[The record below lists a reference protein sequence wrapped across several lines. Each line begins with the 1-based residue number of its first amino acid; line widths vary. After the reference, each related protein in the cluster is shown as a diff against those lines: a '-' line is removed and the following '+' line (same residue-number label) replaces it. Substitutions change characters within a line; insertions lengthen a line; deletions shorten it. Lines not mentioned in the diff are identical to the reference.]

1 MQVGVGELVAIA
13 WRRDRLPEIVR
24 SMASRP
30 RHEALRGLVTELL
43 REGFRAAFSELEHER
58 YLVDNSGRIDV
69 AWGATVIELKSD
81 LRREERD
88 VLARMPAYLADASRG
103 CSPGR
108 TTVGLA
114 TDGATLLA
122 YTLDRGELAPIG
134 RYVVD
139 VDHPERLLSWL
150 EPLLSPVPEVMPT
163 PIAVALAFGRYSL
176 AFGRAHTALQR
187 LWSAVGDHPEVQL
200 KRNLWDGLLRQVY
213 GDDVGSDALFLQHT
227 YLAILVKA
235 IAARVLDLEI
245 DDPAEMLSGRLLAN
259 EGIVGAVEADFF
271 DWPLLAPGGDDLV
284 RSLAA
289 ETIRFRLRD
298 VEVDVLK
305 SLYESLIDPDERHDL
320 GEYYTPD
327 WLAARVVAAAIPRPL
342 EQRVL
347 DPSCGSGTFLFH
359 ALRRLISAGRQAG
372 LPPAEIVA
380 TCAERVFGIDVH
392 PVAVA
397 LARVTWLLA
406 LGDLVQDRPPT
417 LSVPVYMGDSMQ
429 WSLRPLGASAEVL
442 VDVPPNDPPLR
453 IPAGLASNL
462 RLFEHAL
469 DELNRGLDRLAEP
482 EAVRDAIARAGA
494 TAADADLLGRTFAQ
508 LKQLYLDGRNHIWTF
523 ILRNL
528 LRPVWLSHPD
538 HRADV
543 LVGNPPWIV
552 YRHLSADMKE
562 RLREALQNYG
572 LWVGGSLATHQ
583 DMCALFW
590 ARGAERYLREGG
602 TLALVLPY
610 AALNAPVYAG
620 VRDGS
625 MQRVKVAITGGWGL
639 ERVWPI
645 FGAQS
650 GSSTTSTCVLFGE
663 RDRDGPPPAYVDRWV
678 GILKRRDATEA
689 EATEALTHVRAA
701 WPRSRTLIAA
711 SPYRKRFRQ
720 GATLTPRRFFVVEPV
735 AARRLQSRRDA
746 PRVRGRVSNLDE
758 HPWTSVEPPEGP
770 VERVFLRRI
779 ALGESVA
786 PYRLLN
792 FVTGVVPMEDG
803 VILTAVSAEAHGH
816 RGLAAWLRDA
826 ESKWNEHSNKKADGT
841 PNVTLAKSLNHM
853 QKLTLQSHRSP
864 IRIVYPAS
872 GTRLSACW
880 LEDDDVIVDKNAYW
894 SSANSFEE
902 AAYVTAVLNTTVVLE
917 RVKDLQP
924 VGQRDPR
931 HFDNL
936 VWTLPIP
943 EFDAAEALHVDL
955 AAAAL
960 HAAAVAAHVEL
971 PEAAHF
977 TTKRELIRQA
987 LADDGVAKAIERLV
1001 DALLPL

>member
-1 MQVGVGELVAIA
+1 
-13 WRRDRLPEIVR
+13 
-24 SMASRP
+24 MASRP

-43 REGFRAAFSELEHER
+43 REGFGAAFSELEHER

-88 VLARMPAYLADASRG
+88 VVARMPDYLADASRR
-103 CSPGR
+103 SAPGR
-108 TTVGLA
+108 TTVGVA

-122 YTLDRGELAPIG
+122 YTLDHDMLTPIG
-134 RYVVD
+134 RYEVE

-150 EPLLSPVPEVMPT
+150 EPLLAPVPEVMPT
-163 PIAVALAFGRYSL
+163 PIAVALTFGRHSL
-176 AFGRAHTALQR
+176 AFGRAHAELRR
-187 LWSAVGDHPEVQL
+187 LWTEVGDHPEVRL
-200 KRNLWDGLLRQVY
+200 KRDLWEGLLRQVY
-213 GDDVGSDALFLQHT
+213 GDDVGSDTLFLQHT
-227 YLAILVKA
+227 YLTILVKA
-235 IAARVLDLEI
+235 IAARVLDLAV
-245 DDPAEMLSGRLLAN
+245 DDPGEMLSGRLLAN
-259 EGIVGAVEADFF
+259 AGIVGAVEADFF
-271 DWPLLAPGGDDLV
+271 DWPLLAEGGADLV

-289 ETIRFRLRD
+289 ETVRFRLRD

-305 SLYESLIDPDERHDL
+305 SLYESLIDPEERHDL

-359 ALRRLISAGRQAG
+359 ALRRLIAAGREAQLA
-372 LPPAEIVA
+372 PAEIVA
-380 TCAERVFGIDVH
+380 ACAESVFGIDVH
-392 PVAVA
+392 PVAVS

-406 LGDLVQDRPPT
+406 LGDVVQDRPPA

-453 IPAGLASNL
+453 IPAGLASDQT
-462 RLFEHAL
+462 LFERAL
-469 DELNRGLDRLAEP
+469 DELNRGLDTLAEP
-482 EAVRDAIARAGA
+482 ETICDAIARAGA
-494 TAADADLLGRTFAQ
+494 TDEDAALLGRTFAQ

-523 ILRNL
+523 VLRNL

-543 LVGNPPWIV
+543 LIGNPPWIV
-552 YRHLSADMKE
+552 YRHLSPEMKE
-562 RLREALQNYG
+562 RLREGLQSYG
-572 LWVGGSLATHQ
+572 LWIGGSLATQQ

-602 TLALVLPY
+602 TVALVLPY
-610 AALNAPVYAG
+610 AALNAPVFAAM
-620 VRDGS
+620 RDGS

-663 RDRDGPPPAYVDRWV
+663 RDREGGPPERLDRWV
-678 GILKRRDATEA
+678 GVLPRRDASEA
-689 EATEALTHVRAA
+689 EAAEVLEHANAR
-701 WPRSRTLIAA
+701 WPRPRTLLAA
-711 SPYRKRFRQ
+711 SPYRRRFRN
-720 GATLTPRRFFVVEPV
+720 GASLFPRRFVLVEHV
-735 AARRLQSRRDA
+735 AAGRILSRRDA
-746 PRVRGRVSNLDE
+746 PQLRGRVTNLDKR
-758 HPWTSVEPPEGP
+758 PWTGVEPPEGP
-770 VERVFLRRI
+770 VERVFVRRI
-779 ALGESVA
+779 SLGESVA
-786 PYRLLN
+786 PYRMLDL
-792 FVTGVVPMEDG
+792 VTGVVPMEDG
-803 VILTAVSAEAHGH
+803 IILTSAGADAHGH

-826 ESKWNEHSNKKADGT
+826 ETKWNEHSNKAADGSPRVSLT
-841 PNVTLAKSLNHM
+841 HSLNHL
-853 QKLTLQSHRSP
+853 QKLTAQAERSP
-864 IRIVYPAS
+864 IRILYTKA

-880 LEDDDVIVDKNAYW
+880 LEDDDVIVDHKAYW
-894 SSANSFEE
+894 SAANSLEE
-902 AAYVTAVLNTTVVLE
+902 AAYVAAVLNTSIVLD
-917 RVKDLQP
+917 RVRDLQP

-931 HFDNL
+931 DFDNL

-943 EFDAAEALHVDL
+943 EFDANDSVHADL

-960 HAAAVAAHVEL
+960 HAAEVAAGVEL
-971 PEAAHF
+971 PENAHF
-977 TTKRELIRQA
+977 TTKRRMIRQA
-987 LADDGVAKAIERLV
+987 LEDDGAAEMIERLV

>member
-1 MQVGVGELVAIA
+1 VTKG
-13 WRRDRLPEIVR
+13 WRSERLPDIVR

-43 REGFRAAFSELEHER
+43 REGFGAAFSELEHER
-58 YLVDNSGRIDV
+58 YLVNNSGRIDV

-88 VLARMPAYLADASRG
+88 VIARMPDYLADASRG
-103 CSPGR
+103 SAPGR

-122 YTLDRGELAPIG
+122 YTLDREVLAPIG
-134 RYVVD
+134 RYEVD
-139 VDHPERLLSWL
+139 VEHPERLLSWL

-176 AFGRAHTALQR
+176 AFGRAHAELRR
-187 LWSAVGDHPEVQL
+187 LWSEVGDHPEVRL
-200 KRNLWDGLLRQVY
+200 KRDLWNGLLRQVY

-227 YLAILVKA
+227 YLTILVKA

-271 DWPLLAPGGDDLV
+271 DWPLIARGGDDLV
-284 RSLAA
+284 RSLAG
-289 ETIRFRLRD
+289 ETVRFRLRD

-327 WLAARVVAAAIPRPL
+327 WLAARIVVAAVPRPL

-347 DPSCGSGTFLFH
+347 DPSCGSGTFLFQ
-359 ALRRLISAGRQAG
+359 ALRHLIRAGREGGVPHAD
-372 LPPAEIVA
+372 IVA
-380 TCAERVFGIDVH
+380 TCADRVFGIDVH

-417 LSVPVYMGDSMQ
+417 LNVPVYMGDSMQ
-429 WSLRPLGASAEVL
+429 WSLRPLGSTPEVL

-453 IPAGLASNL
+453 IPAGLASDHN
-462 RLFEHAL
+462 LFERAL
-469 DELNRGLDRLAEP
+469 DELNRGLDTLAEP
-482 EAVRDAIARAGA
+482 DAIRDAIARAGA
-494 TAADADLLGRTFAQ
+494 TAEDAELLGRTFAQ

-523 ILRNL
+523 VLRNL
-528 LRPVWLSHPD
+528 LRPVWLSHPE

-543 LVGNPPWIV
+543 LIGNPPWIV

-562 RLREALQNYG
+562 RLKAALQSYG

-583 DMCALFW
+583 DMFALFW
-590 ARGAERYLREGG
+590 ARGAERYLSDGG
-602 TLALVLPY
+602 TLALVVPY
-610 AALNAPVYAG
+610 AALNAPVFAG
-620 VRDGS
+620 MRDGS

-650 GSSTTSTCVLFGE
+650 GSSTTSTCVLFGQ
-663 RDRDGPPPAYVDRWV
+663 RDCEGRPPAEIDRWV
-678 GILKRRDATEA
+678 GVLKRRDASEA
-689 EATEALTHVRAA
+689 EAAETLEHMRAA
-701 WPRSRTLIAA
+701 WPRPRTLIAA
-711 SPYRKRFRQ
+711 SPYRRRFKQ
-720 GATLTPRRFFVVEPV
+720 GASLSPRRFFLVEY
-735 AARRLQSRRDA
+735 AAAGRLQSRRNA
-746 PRVRGRVSNLDE
+746 PRVRGRVSSLDKR
-758 HPWTSVEPPEGP
+758 PWTTVEPPEGA
-770 VERVFLRRI
+770 VERLFLRRI

-786 PYRLLN
+786 PYRLLG
-792 FVTGVVPMEDG
+792 FVTGVVPMENG
-803 VILTAVSAEAHGH
+803 AVLTAASAEARGH

-826 ESKWNEHSNKKADGT
+826 EAKWSEHSNKNVLGNARMSLAERVDAMGMLRAQANSTPVRVLYTKA
-841 PNVTLAKSLNHM
+841 
-853 QKLTLQSHRSP
+853 
-864 IRIVYPAS
+864 

-880 LEDDDVIVDKNAYW
+880 IEDDDVIVDTKLYW
-894 SSANSFEE
+894 SAAYTLEE
-902 AAYVTAVLNTTVVLE
+902 AAYVAAAVNSEVVLD

-931 HFDNL
+931 DFDNL

-943 EFDAAEALHVDL
+943 EFDAAEALHTDL
-955 AAAAL
+955 AAAAM
-960 HAAAVAAHVEL
+960 HAADVAGRVEL
-971 PEAAHF
+971 PNDAHF
-977 TTKRELIRQA
+977 TTKRRLIREA
-987 LADDGVAKAIERLV
+987 LAADGVAVTIERLV

>member
-1 MQVGVGELVAIA
+1 
-13 WRRDRLPEIVR
+13 LPDIVR

-30 RHEALRGLVTELL
+30 RHEALRGLITELL
-43 REGFRAAFSELEHER
+43 REGFGAAFSELEHER

-88 VLARMPAYLADASRG
+88 VVARMPDYLADASRG
-103 CSPGR
+103 SAPGR

-122 YTLDRGELAPIG
+122 YTLDLGRLTSIG
-134 RYVVD
+134 RYDVD
-139 VDHPERLLSWL
+139 VDHPERLLTWL

-176 AFGRAHTALQR
+176 AFGRAHAQLQR
-187 LWSAVGDHPEVQL
+187 LWSEVGDHPEVRL

-227 YLAILVKA
+227 YLTILVKA

-245 DDPAEMLSGRLLAN
+245 GDPAEMLSGRLLAN

-271 DWPLLAPGGDDLV
+271 DWPLLATGGDDLV

-298 VEVDVLK
+298 VKVDVLK

-327 WLAARVVAAAIPRPL
+327 WLAARVVTAAIPRPL

-359 ALRRLISAGRQAG
+359 ALRRLIEAGRQAG
-372 LPPAEIVA
+372 VPPAEIVE
-380 TCAERVFGIDVH
+380 TCADRVFGIDVH

-429 WSLRPLGASAEVL
+429 WNLRPLGASAEVL

-453 IPAGLASNL
+453 IPAGLASDQH
-462 RLFEHAL
+462 LFERAL
-469 DELNRGLDRLAEP
+469 DELNRGLDTLAEP
-482 EAVRDAIARAGA
+482 EAIRHAIALAGA
-494 TAADADLLGRTFAQ
+494 TTEDAAMLGQTFAQ
-508 LKQLYLDGRNHIWTF
+508 LKELYLDGRNHIWTF

-543 LVGNPPWIV
+543 LIGNPPWIV
-552 YRHLSADMKE
+552 YRHLSADMKD
-562 RLREALQNYG
+562 RLREALRSYN
-572 LWVGGSLATHQ
+572 LWVGGSLATQQ

-590 ARGAERYLREGG
+590 ARGAERYLRDGG
-602 TLALVLPY
+602 VLALVLPY
-610 AALNAPVYAG
+610 AALNAPVFAG
-620 VRDGS
+620 MRDGG
-625 MQRVKVAITGGWGL
+625 MERVRVAIIGGWGL

-663 RDRDGPPPAYVDRWV
+663 RDRAGPPPAEFDRWV
-678 GILKRRDATEA
+678 GVLPRRDASEA
-689 EATEALTHVRAA
+689 EAAEVLAHMRAA
-701 WPRSRTLIAA
+701 WPRPRTLLAA
-711 SPYRKRFRQ
+711 SPYRTRFRN
-720 GATLTPRRFFVVEPV
+720 GASLFPRRFVLVEY
-735 AARRLQSRRDA
+735 AAAGRLQSRRDA
-746 PRVRGRVSNLDE
+746 PRLRGRVGSLDKR
-758 HPWTSVEPPEGP
+758 PWTGVEPPEGP
-770 VERVFLRRI
+770 VERIFVRRI

-786 PYRLLN
+786 PYRVLDL
-792 FVTGVVPMEDG
+792 VTGVVPMESG
-803 VILTAVSAEAHGH
+803 AILTAASADARGH

-826 ESKWNEHSNKKADGT
+826 ETKWNEHSNKGVDGA
-841 PNVTLAKSLNHM
+841 PRMTLTRSLNHL
-853 QKLTLQSHRSP
+853 QKLVAQAARSP
-864 IRIVYPAS
+864 IRVLYTKA

-880 LEDDDVIVDKNAYW
+880 LEDDDVIIDHKAYW
-894 SSANSFEE
+894 SAANSLEE
-902 AAYVTAVLNTTVVLE
+902 AAYVAAVLNTSIVLD

-931 HFDNL
+931 DFDNL

-943 EFDAAEALHVDL
+943 EFDASEALHVDL

-960 HAAAVAAHVEL
+960 HAAGIAARIEL
-971 PEAAHF
+971 PDSAHF
-977 TTKRELIRQA
+977 TAKRRAIRQT
-987 LADDGVAKAIERLV
+987 LVDDGVAETIERLV
-1001 DALLPL
+1001 DALLPP

>member
-1 MQVGVGELVAIA
+1 
-13 WRRDRLPEIVR
+13 
-24 SMASRP
+24 MALRP

-43 REGFRAAFSELEHER
+43 REGFGARFSELEHER

-88 VLARMPAYLADASRG
+88 VVARMPAYLADASRT
-103 CSPGR
+103 SAHGR

-114 TDGATLLA
+114 TDGATLVA
-122 YTLDRGELAPIG
+122 YTLDRGTLRQIG
-134 RYVVD
+134 RYD
-139 VDHPERLLSWL
+139 VQAEHPERLLSWL

-176 AFGRAHTALQR
+176 AFGRAHAELQR
-187 LWSAVGDHPEVQL
+187 LWEEVGNHPEVRL

-227 YLAILVKA
+227 YLTILVKA

-245 DDPAEMLSGRLLAN
+245 GDPAEMLSGRLLMN

-271 DWPLLAPGGDDLV
+271 DWPLLAHGGDDLV
-284 RSLAA
+284 RTLAA

-327 WLAARVVAAAIPRPL
+327 WLAARVVAAAVARPL

-359 ALRRLISAGRQAG
+359 ALRRLIAAGREAG
-372 LPPAEIVA
+372 VPPAEIVA
-380 TCAERVFGIDVH
+380 TCADRVFGIDVH

-417 LSVPVYMGDSMQ
+417 LTVPVYMGDSMQ
-429 WSLRPLGASAEVL
+429 WNLRPLGASAEVL

-453 IPAGLASNL
+453 IPAGLASDL
-462 RLFEHAL
+462 GLFEHAL
-469 DELNRGLDRLAEP
+469 DELNRGLDTLAEP

-494 TAADADLLGRTFAQ
+494 TAEDAAMLGRTFAQ
-508 LKQLYLDGRNHIWTF
+508 LKQLFLDGRNHIWTF
-523 ILRNL
+523 VLRNL

-543 LVGNPPWIV
+543 LIGNPPWIV

-562 RLREALQNYG
+562 RLREALQSYG

-583 DMCALFW
+583 DMFALFW
-590 ARGAERYLREGG
+590 ARGAERYLRDGG

-610 AALNAPVYAG
+610 AALNAPVFAAM
-620 VRDGS
+620 RDGS
-625 MQRVKVAITGGWGL
+625 MQRVKVAVTGGWGL

-663 RDRDGPPPAYVDRWV
+663 RDRDGPLPTEFDRWV
-678 GILKRRDATEA
+678 GVLKRRDASEA
-689 EATEALTHVRAA
+689 EAAEALQHMRVP
-701 WPRSRTLIAA
+701 WPRQRTLIAA
-711 SPYRKRFRQ
+711 SPYRKRFHN
-720 GATLTPRRFFVVEPV
+720 GANLFPRRFFLVEN
-735 AARRLQSRRDA
+735 ASAGRLQSRREA
-746 PRVRGRVSNLDE
+746 PRVRGRVGNLDKK
-758 HPWTSVEPPEGP
+758 PWTDVEPPEGP
-770 VERVFLRRI
+770 VERQFLRRI
-779 ALGESVA
+779 ALGESIA
-786 PYRLLN
+786 PYRILN
-792 FVTGVVPMEDG
+792 LMTGLVPMDDG
-803 VILTAVSAEAHGH
+803 TVLTASSAEARGH
-816 RGLAAWLRDA
+816 RGLAAWLRDTEA
-826 ESKWNEHSNKKADGT
+826 KWNENSQAKPDGS
-841 PNVTLAKSLNHM
+841 PRVSLAKSVDHNG
-853 QKLTLQSHRSP
+853 KLRAQASRSP
-864 IRIVYPAS
+864 LRVVYPAS

-880 LEDDDVIVDKNAYW
+880 IEDEDVVIEHQAYW
-894 SSANSFEE
+894 CIADSLEE
-902 AAYVTAVLNTTVVLE
+902 AAYITAVLNTNIVLN

-924 VGQRDPR
+924 IGQRDPR

-943 EFDAAEALHVDL
+943 EFDAAEALHRDL

-960 HAAAVAAHVEL
+960 HAADVAARVEL

-977 TTKRELIRQA
+977 TTKRGLIRDA
-987 LADDGVAKAIERLV
+987 LVADGVAETIERLV
-1001 DALLPL
+1001 DALLPP

>member
-1 MQVGVGELVAIA
+1 MASA
-13 WRRDRLPEIVR
+13 WRRDRLPDIVR

-43 REGFRAAFSELEHER
+43 REGFGAAFSELEHER

-88 VLARMPAYLADASRG
+88 VVARMPDYLADASRG
-103 CSPGR
+103 RAPDR

-122 YTLDRGELAPIG
+122 YTLDRGTLASIG
-134 RYVVD
+134 RYDVD

-150 EPLLSPVPEVMPT
+150 EPLLSPVPEVMPS

-176 AFGRAHTALQR
+176 AFGRAHAELQR
-187 LWSAVGDHPEVQL
+187 LWSEVGDHPEVQL

-227 YLAILVKA
+227 YLTILVKA

-245 DDPAEMLSGRLLAN
+245 GDPAEMLSGRLLTN

-271 DWPLLAPGGDDLV
+271 DWPLLATGGDQLV

-327 WLAARVVAAAIPRPL
+327 WLAARVVAAAVPRPL

-359 ALRRLISAGRQAG
+359 ALRRLIAAGRQAG

-380 TCAERVFGIDVH
+380 TCADRVFGIDVH

-406 LGDLVQDRPPT
+406 LGELVQDRPPT

-453 IPAGLASNL
+453 IPAGLASDL
-462 RLFEHAL
+462 GLFEHAL
-469 DELNRGLDRLAEP
+469 EELNRGLDTLAEP

-494 TAADADLLGRTFAQ
+494 TAQDAAMLGRTFAQ
-508 LKQLYLDGRNHIWTF
+508 LKQLFLDGRNHIWTF
-523 ILRNL
+523 VLRNL

-543 LVGNPPWIV
+543 LIGNPPWIV
-552 YRHLSADMKE
+552 YRHLSAEMKE
-562 RLREALQNYG
+562 RLREALQSYG
-572 LWVGGSLATHQ
+572 LWVGGPLATHQ
-583 DMCALFW
+583 DMFALFW

-610 AALNAPVYAG
+610 AALNAPVFAG
-620 VRDGS
+620 MRDGS
-625 MQRVKVAITGGWGL
+625 MQRVKVAITGAWGL

-663 RDRDGPPPAYVDRWV
+663 RDRNGLLPSEFDRWV
-678 GILKRRDATEA
+678 GVLRRRDASETEA
-689 EATEALTHVRAA
+689 AEALQHITAP
-701 WPRSRTLIAA
+701 WPRPRTLIAA
-711 SPYRKRFRQ
+711 SPYRRRFRQ
-720 GATLTPRRFFVVEPV
+720 GATLTPRRFFLVET
-735 AARRLQSRRDA
+735 AATGRLGSRRDA
-746 PRVRGRVSNLDE
+746 PRVRGRIGNLDKK
-758 HPWTSVEPPEGP
+758 PWTDVQPPEGP
-770 VERVFLRRI
+770 VERQFLRRI

-786 PYRLLN
+786 PYRVLDL
-792 FVTGVVPMEDG
+792 VTGVVPMENG
-803 VILTAVSAEAHGH
+803 AILTSASADGRGH

-826 ESKWNEHSNKKADGT
+826 EGKWNEHSNKDAEGA
-841 PNVTLAKSLNHM
+841 PRATLAQSLNHL
-853 QKLTLQSHRSP
+853 QKLTAQATKSP
-864 IRIVYPAS
+864 VRIFYSAS

-880 LEDDDVIVDKNAYW
+880 SVDDDIVVDKKAYW
-894 SSANSFEE
+894 SAAHSLEE
-902 AAYVTAVLNTTVVLE
+902 AAYITAILNANVVLD

-931 HFDNL
+931 DFDNL
-936 VWTLPIP
+936 VWTLAIP
-943 EFDAAEALHVDL
+943 EYDPAEALHVDL
-955 AAAAL
+955 ASAAQ
-960 HAAAVAAHVEL
+960 HAADVAARVEL
-971 PEAAHF
+971 PDAAHF
-977 TTKRELIRQA
+977 TAKRRLIRQA
-987 LADDGVAKAIERLV
+987 LTEDGVAVTIERLV

>member
-1 MQVGVGELVAIA
+1 
-13 WRRDRLPEIVR
+13 
-24 SMASRP
+24 MASRP
-30 RHEALRGLVTELL
+30 RHEALRGLITELL
-43 REGFRAAFSELEHER
+43 REGFGAAFSELEHER

-69 AWGATVIELKSD
+69 AWGATIIELKSD

-88 VLARMPAYLADASRG
+88 VVARMPDYLADAGGRSA
-103 CSPGR
+103 PGR
-108 TTVGLA
+108 TNVGLA

-122 YTLDRGELAPIG
+122 YTIDRGALKQIG
-134 RYVVD
+134 RYEVEA
-139 VDHPERLLSWL
+139 DHPERLLSWL

-176 AFGRAHTALQR
+176 AFGRAHAELQR
-187 LWSAVGDHPEVQL
+187 LWSEVGDHPEVRL
-200 KRNLWDGLLRQVY
+200 KRDLWNGLLRQVY

-227 YLAILVKA
+227 YLTILVKA
-235 IAARVLDLEI
+235 IAARVLDLVVG
-245 DDPAEMLSGRLLAN
+245 DPADMLSGRLLAN

-271 DWPLLAPGGDDLV
+271 DWPLVATGGDDLV

-289 ETIRFRLRD
+289 ETVRFRLRD

-305 SLYESLIDPDERHDL
+305 SLYESLIDPEERHDL

-359 ALRRLISAGRQAG
+359 ALRRLIEAGREAR
-372 LPPAEIVA
+372 LPPEAIVA
-380 TCAERVFGIDVH
+380 ACAERVFGIDVH

-406 LGDLVQDRPPT
+406 LGDLVRDRPPT
-417 LSVPVYMGDSMQ
+417 LSVPVFMGDSMQ

-453 IPAGLASNL
+453 IPAGLASEHG
-462 RLFEHAL
+462 LFERAL
-469 DELNRGLDRLAEP
+469 EELNRGLDTLAEP
-482 EAVRDAIARAGA
+482 EAVQDAIARAGA
-494 TAADADLLGRTFAQ
+494 TAEDAAMLARTFAQ

-543 LVGNPPWIV
+543 LIGNPPWIV
-552 YRHLSADMKE
+552 YRHLSADMKD
-562 RLREALQNYG
+562 RLREALQSYG

-583 DMCALFW
+583 DMFALFW
-590 ARGAERYLREGG
+590 ARGAERYLRDGG

-610 AALNAPVYAG
+610 AALNAPVFAG
-620 VRDGS
+620 IRDGD
-625 MQRVKVAITGGWGL
+625 MRHVRVAITCGWGL

-663 RDRDGPPPAYVDRWV
+663 RDRAGPPPAEIDRWV
-678 GILKRRDATEA
+678 GVLPRRDASEA
-689 EATEALTHVRAA
+689 EAAEVLEHVRAA
-701 WPRSRTLIAA
+701 WPRPRTLIAA
-711 SPYRKRFRQ
+711 SPYRRRFRQ
-720 GATLTPRRFFVVEPV
+720 GASLSPRRFFLVEN
-735 AARRLQSRRDA
+735 AAAGRLPSRREA
-746 PRVRGRVSNLDE
+746 PRLRGRVGNLDKR
-758 HPWTSVEPPEGP
+758 PWTTVEPPEGP
-770 VERVFLRRI
+770 VERTFVRQI
-779 ALGESVA
+779 ALGESVS
-786 PYRLLN
+786 PYRALDLA
-792 FVTGVVPMEDG
+792 TAVVPMENG
-803 VILTAVSAEAHGH
+803 AILTSVSADAHGH
-816 RGLAAWLRDA
+816 RGLAAWLRDVEA
-826 ESKWNEHSNKKADGT
+826 KWDEHSNKGADGE
-841 PNVTLAKSLNHM
+841 PRVTLAQSVNHL
-853 QKLTLQSHRSP
+853 QKLTAQEARS
-864 IRIVYPAS
+864 RFRVLYTKA

-880 LEDDDVIVDKNAYW
+880 LEDEDVVVDTSAYW
-894 SSANSFEE
+894 AAANSLEE
-902 AAYVTAVLNTTVVLE
+902 ACYISAILNTQIVLN

-936 VWTLPIP
+936 VWTLPVP

-960 HAAAVAAHVEL
+960 HAAQVAARVEL
-971 PEAAHF
+971 PEDAHF
-977 TTKRELIRQA
+977 TTKRRLIRRA
-987 LADDGVAKAIERLV
+987 LEGDGVAGSIERLV

>member
-1 MQVGVGELVAIA
+1 
-13 WRRDRLPEIVR
+13 
-24 SMASRP
+24 MASRP

-43 REGFRAAFSELEHER
+43 REGFGAAFSELEHER
-58 YLVDNSGRIDV
+58 YLIDNSGRIDV

-88 VLARMPAYLADASRG
+88 VLARMPDYLADASRA
-103 CSPGR
+103 SAAGR

-122 YTLDRGELAPIG
+122 YTLDRGALSPIG
-134 RYVVD
+134 RYDVD
-139 VDHPERLLSWL
+139 VEHPERLLSWL

-163 PIAVALAFGRYSL
+163 PITVALAFGRYSL
-176 AFGRAHTALQR
+176 AFGRAHAALQR
-187 LWSAVGDHPEVQL
+187 LWAEVGDHPEVKL
-200 KRNLWDGLLRQVY
+200 KRDLWDGLLRQVY

-227 YLAILVKA
+227 YLTILVKA

-245 DDPAEMLSGRLLAN
+245 GDPAEMLSGRLLTS

-271 DWPLLAPGGDDLV
+271 DWPLIVPGGEDLV

-327 WLAARVVAAAIPRPL
+327 WLAARVVAAAVPRPL

-359 ALRRLISAGRQAG
+359 ALRRLIAAGKEAR

-380 TCAERVFGIDVH
+380 ACADKVFGIDVH

-417 LSVPVYMGDSMQ
+417 LTVPVYMGDSMQ

-453 IPAGLASNL
+453 IPAGLASDL
-462 RLFEHAL
+462 ALFERAL
-469 DELNRGLDRLAEP
+469 DELNRGLDTLAEP
-482 EAVRDAIARAGA
+482 ETVRDAIARAGA
-494 TAADADLLGRTFAQ
+494 TAEDAALLGRTFAQ
-508 LKQLYLDGRNHIWTF
+508 LKQLFLDGRNHIWTF

-543 LVGNPPWIV
+543 LIGNPPWIV
-552 YRHLSADMKE
+552 YRHLSADMKD
-562 RLREALQNYG
+562 RLREALQSYG

-583 DMCALFW
+583 DMFALFW
-590 ARGAERYLREGG
+590 ARGAERYLRQGG

-610 AALNAPVYAG
+610 AALNAPVFAG
-620 VRDGS
+620 MRDGTL
-625 MQRVKVAITGGWGL
+625 QRVRVAITGGWGL

-663 RDRDGPPPAYVDRWV
+663 RDRTGGPPAEFDRWV
-678 GILKRRDATEA
+678 GVLPRRDASEA
-689 EATEALTHVRAA
+689 EAADALEHLRAP
-701 WPRSRTLIAA
+701 WPRARTLIAA
-711 SPYRKRFRQ
+711 SPYRRRFRQ
-720 GATLTPRRFFVVEPV
+720 GATLTPRRFFLVDN
-735 AARRLQSRRDA
+735 AATGRLLSRRDA
-746 PRVRGRVSNLDE
+746 PRVRGRVGNLDKA
-758 HPWTSVEPPEGP
+758 PWTGVEPPEGA
-770 VERVFLRRI
+770 VERAFLRRI

-786 PYRLLN
+786 PYRLLDLA
-792 FVTGVVPMEDG
+792 TGVVPMEGG
-803 VILTAVSAEAHGH
+803 VILTAASADSRGH

-826 ESKWNEHSNKKADGT
+826 EAKWNEHSNKATDGS
-841 PNVTLAKSLNHM
+841 PRVTLAQSLNHL
-853 QKLTLQSHRSP
+853 QKLTAQATKHP
-864 IRIVYPAS
+864 IRVFCSAS

-880 LEDDDVIVDKNAYW
+880 SSEDDLVVDKKAYW
-894 SSANSFEE
+894 AAAHSIEE
-902 AAYVTAVLNTTVVLE
+902 AAYVAAVLNTSVVLD
-917 RVKDLQP
+917 RVRDLQP

-931 HFDNL
+931 DFDNL

-943 EFDAAEALHVDL
+943 EFDAAEALHQDL

-960 HAAAVAAHVEL
+960 HAATVSARVGL
-971 PEAAHF
+971 PGEAHF
-977 TTKRELIRQA
+977 TAKRRLIRQA
-987 LADDGVAKAIERLV
+987 LVADGVAETIERLV
-1001 DALLPL
+1001 DALPPP

>member
-1 MQVGVGELVAIA
+1 MVNG
-13 WRRDRLPEIVR
+13 WRKDRLPDIVR

-30 RHEALRGLVTELL
+30 RHEALRGLITDLL
-43 REGFRAAFSELEHER
+43 REGFGAAFSELEHER

-69 AWGATVIELKSD
+69 AWGATIIELKSD

-88 VLARMPAYLADASRG
+88 VLARMPDYLADASRG
-103 CSPGR
+103 SAPGR

-122 YTLDRGELAPIG
+122 YTLDRGTLTRIG
-134 RYVVD
+134 RYD
-139 VDHPERLLSWL
+139 VEVEHPERLLSWL

-176 AFGRAHTALQR
+176 AFGRAQAGLQR
-187 LWSAVGDHPEVQL
+187 LWSEVGDHPEVRL
-200 KRNLWDGLLRQVY
+200 KRDLWDGLLRQVY

-227 YLAILVKA
+227 YLTILVKA
-235 IAARVLDLEI
+235 IAARVLDLAV
-245 DDPAEMLSGRLLAN
+245 DDPAEMLSGRLLTN

-271 DWPLLAPGGDDLV
+271 DWPLLAGDGDDLV
-284 RSLAA
+284 RSLAG
-289 ETIRFRLRD
+289 ETVRFRLRD

-327 WLAARVVAAAIPRPL
+327 WLAARVVTAAIPRPL

-359 ALRRLISAGRQAG
+359 ALRRLIEAGREAR

-380 TCAERVFGIDVH
+380 ACADRVFGIDVH

-453 IPAGLASNL
+453 IPAGLASDQH
-462 RLFEHAL
+462 LFECAL
-469 DELNRGLDRLAEP
+469 DELNRGLDTDAEP
-482 EAVRDAIARAGA
+482 EAIRDAIARAGA
-494 TAADADLLGRTFAQ
+494 TVEDAAMLGRTFAQ
-508 LKQLYLDGRNHIWTF
+508 LQQLYRAGRNHIWTF

-543 LVGNPPWIV
+543 LIGNPPWIV
-552 YRHLSADMKE
+552 YRHLSAQMKD
-562 RLREALQNYG
+562 RLREALRSYN

-583 DMCALFW
+583 DMFALFW

-610 AALNAPVYAG
+610 AALNAPVFAG
-620 VRDGS
+620 MRDGS
-625 MQRVKVAITGGWGL
+625 MERARVAITGGWGL

-663 RDRDGPPPAYVDRWV
+663 RDRAGPPPAEIDRWV
-678 GILKRRDATEA
+678 GVLPRRDASEA
-689 EATEALTHVRAA
+689 EAAEALEHVRAA
-701 WPRSRTLIAA
+701 WPRRRTLISA

-720 GATLTPRRFFVVEPV
+720 GATFNPRRFFLVEH
-735 AARRLQSRRDA
+735 AATGRLHSRRDA
-746 PRVRGRVSNLDE
+746 PRVRGRVGNLDNA
-758 HPWTSVEPPEGP
+758 PWTTVEPPEGP
-770 VERVFLRRI
+770 IERGFLRPV
-779 ALGESVA
+779 ALGQSIA
-786 PYRLLN
+786 PFRILGLA
-792 FVTGVVPMEDG
+792 TGVVPMANGE
-803 VILTAVSAEAHGH
+803 ILNSRSAVVLGH
-816 RGLAAWLRDA
+816 RGLAAWLHDA
-826 ESKWNEHSNKKADGT
+826 EVKWNEHSNRDAEGNARMSLAERVDVMGT
-841 PNVTLAKSLNHM
+841 LRAQANRAT
-853 QKLTLQSHRSP
+853 
-864 IRIVYPAS
+864 IRVFYSAS

-880 LEDDDVIVDKNAYW
+880 SGDGDAVVDKTAYW
-894 SSANSFEE
+894 AAANSLDE
-902 AAYVTAVLNTTVVLE
+902 AAYLGAILNAEIVLN

-943 EFDAAEALHVDL
+943 EFDPAEALHRDL
-955 AAAAL
+955 VAAAL
-960 HAAAVAAHVEL
+960 HASEVAAHVEL
-971 PEAAHF
+971 PDDVHF
-977 TTKRELIRQA
+977 TTKRRLIRQA
-987 LADDGVAKAIERLV
+987 LVADRVAETIERLV

>member
-1 MQVGVGELVAIA
+1 
-13 WRRDRLPEIVR
+13 
-24 SMASRP
+24 MASRP

-43 REGFRAAFSELEHER
+43 REGFGAAFSELEHER

-69 AWGATVIELKSD
+69 AWGATVIELKTD

-88 VLARMPAYLADASRG
+88 VVARMPAYLADVNRG
-103 CSPGR
+103 SAPGR

-122 YTLDRGELAPIG
+122 YTLDRGTLVQIG
-134 RYVVD
+134 RYD
-139 VDHPERLLSWL
+139 VEADHAERLLSWL

-176 AFGRAHTALQR
+176 AFGRAHGQLLR
-187 LWSAVGDHPEVQL
+187 LWSAVGDHPEVRL
-200 KRNLWDGLLRQVY
+200 KRDLWDGLLRQVY
-213 GDDVGSDALFLQHT
+213 GDDVGSDSLFLQHT
-227 YLAILVKA
+227 YLTILVKA
-235 IAARVLDLEI
+235 IAARVLDLAV
-245 DDPAEMLSGRLLAN
+245 DDPAAMLSGRLLAN

-271 DWPLLAPGGDDLV
+271 DWPLLAGGGDDLV
-284 RSLAA
+284 RQLAG
-289 ETIRFRLRD
+289 ETARFRLRD

-359 ALRRLISAGRQAG
+359 ALRRLIEAGREAG
-372 LPPAEIVA
+372 LPPAAIVA
-380 TCAERVFGIDVH
+380 ACADHVFGIDVH

-406 LGDLVQDRPPT
+406 LGDLIRDRPPT
-417 LSVPVYMGDSMQ
+417 LSVPVFMGDSMQ
-429 WSLRPLGASAEVL
+429 WNLRPLGASAEVL

-453 IPAGLASNL
+453 IPAGLASDL
-462 RLFEHAL
+462 DLFERAL
-469 DELNRGLDRLAEP
+469 DELNRGLDTLAEP
-482 EAVRDAIARAGA
+482 EAIRDAIARAGA
-494 TAADADLLGRTFAQ
+494 TAEDADMLGRTFVQ
-508 LKQLYLDGRNHIWTF
+508 LKGLYLDGRNHIWTF
-523 ILRNL
+523 VLRNL
-528 LRPVWLSHPD
+528 LRPVWLSHPE

-543 LVGNPPWIV
+543 LIGNPPWIV
-552 YRHLSADMKE
+552 YRHLSAEMKD
-562 RLREALQNYG
+562 RMREALGSYD
-572 LWVGGSLATHQ
+572 LWVGGSLATQQ

-590 ARGAERYLREGG
+590 ARGAERYLRDGG

-610 AALNAPVYAG
+610 AALNAPVFAG
-620 VRDGS
+620 LREGS
-625 MQRVKVAITGGWGL
+625 MQRVRVGITRGWGM

-663 RDRDGPPPAYVDRWV
+663 RDRAGPPPAEIDRWV
-678 GILKRRDATEA
+678 GVLPRRDASEA
-689 EATEALTHVRAA
+689 EATEALEHAHA
-701 WPRSRTLIAA
+701 QWPRPRTLISA
-711 SPYRKRFRQ
+711 SRYRQRFRN
-720 GATLTPRRFFVVEPV
+720 GASLFPRRFFLVEH
-735 AARRLQSRRDA
+735 AATGRLLSRREA
-746 PRVRGRVSNLDE
+746 PRVRGRVGNLDKR
-758 HPWTSVEPPEGP
+758 PWTTVEPPEGP
-770 VERVFLRRI
+770 VERAFLRRI

-786 PYRLLN
+786 PYRVIDLAN
-792 FVTGVVPMEDG
+792 GVVPMEDG
-803 VILTAVSAEAHGH
+803 MILTSASADAHGH

-826 ESKWNEHSNKKADGT
+826 EAKWNEYSNKAANGA
-841 PNVTLAKSLNHM
+841 PRVTLTQSVNHL
-853 QKLTLQSHRSP
+853 QKLTAQVARSP
-864 IRIVYPAS
+864 IRVLYTKA

-880 LEDDDVIVDKNAYW
+880 LEDDDVVVDHMAYW
-894 SSANSFEE
+894 SAAHSLEE
-902 AAYVTAVLNTTVVLE
+902 AAYVAGILNTSIVLD
-917 RVKDLQP
+917 RVRDLQP

-943 EFDAAEALHVDL
+943 EFDAAEALHADL

-960 HAAAVAAHVEL
+960 YAAEVAARVEL
-971 PEAAHF
+971 PGDAHF
-977 TTKRELIRQA
+977 TTRRRWIRDA
-987 LADDGVAKAIERLV
+987 LVADGVAETIERLV
-1001 DALLPL
+1001 DALLPP

>member
-1 MQVGVGELVAIA
+1 
-13 WRRDRLPEIVR
+13 
-24 SMASRP
+24 
-30 RHEALRGLVTELL
+30 
-43 REGFRAAFSELEHER
+43 
-58 YLVDNSGRIDV
+58 V

-88 VLARMPAYLADASRG
+88 VVARMPDYLADASRG
-103 CSPGR
+103 SAPGR

-114 TDGATLLA
+114 TDGAILLA
-122 YTLDRGELAPIG
+122 YKLRGGTLAPIG
-134 RYVVD
+134 RYDVD

-150 EPLLSPVPEVMPT
+150 EPLLSPVPEVLPT
-163 PIAVALAFGRYSL
+163 PDTIALTLGRYSL
-176 AFGRAHTALQR
+176 AFGNTHAELRR
-187 LWSAVGDHPEVQL
+187 LWSEVGDQPEVRL

-227 YLAILVKA
+227 YLTILVKA
-235 IAARVLDLEI
+235 IAARVLDLQI
-245 DDPAEMLSGRLLAN
+245 GDPAELLSGRLLAD
-259 EGIVGAVEADFF
+259 EGIIGAVEADFF
-271 DWPLLAPGGDDLV
+271 DWPLLAGGGDDLV
-284 RSLAA
+284 RSLAG
-289 ETIRFRLRD
+289 ETLRFRLRD

-359 ALRRLISAGRQAG
+359 ALRRLIAAGREAG
-372 LPPAEIVA
+372 VPPAEIVA
-380 TCAERVFGIDVH
+380 ICADRVFGIDVH

-417 LSVPVYMGDSMQ
+417 LTIPVYMGDSMQ

-442 VDVPPNDPPLR
+442 VEVPPNDPPLR
-453 IPAGLASNL
+453 IPAGLASDLN
-462 RLFEHAL
+462 LFERAL
-469 DELNRGLDRLAEP
+469 DELNRGLDTLAEP

-494 TAADADLLGRTFAQ
+494 TAEDAAMLGRTFAQ
-508 LKQLYLDGRNHIWTF
+508 LKQLYVEGRNHIWTF
-523 ILRNL
+523 VLRNL

-543 LVGNPPWIV
+543 LIGNPPWIV
-552 YRHLSADMKE
+552 YRHLSADMKD
-562 RLREALQNYG
+562 RLREALQGYG

-590 ARGAERYLREGG
+590 ARGAERYLHDGG

-610 AALNAPVYAG
+610 AVLNAPVYVG
-620 VRDGS
+620 MRDGS

-639 ERVWPI
+639 ERAWPI

-650 GSSTTSTCVLFGE
+650 GSSTTSTCVLFGQ
-663 RDRDGPPPAYVDRWV
+663 RDRAGPPPAEIDRWV
-678 GILKRRDATEA
+678 GVLPRRDASEA
-689 EATEALTHVRAA
+689 EAAEALVHVRSA
-701 WPRSRTLIAA
+701 WPRPRTLIAA

-720 GATLTPRRFFVVEPV
+720 GATLTPRRFFLVEH
-735 AARRLQSRRDA
+735 AAAGRLLSRREA
-746 PRVRGRVSNLDE
+746 PRVRGRVGSLDKQ
-758 HPWTSVEPPEGP
+758 PWTSVEPPEGS
-770 VERVFLRRI
+770 VERAFLRRI

-786 PYRLLN
+786 PYRTLDLA
-792 FVTGVVPMEDG
+792 TGVVPMEDG
-803 VILTAVSAEAHGH
+803 AILTSASADAHGH
-816 RGLAAWLRDA
+816 RGLGAWLRDA
-826 ESKWNEHSNKKADGT
+826 EAKWNEHSNKGAGGT
-841 PNVTLAKSLNHM
+841 PRVTLAQSLNHL
-853 QKLTLQSHRSP
+853 QKLTAQANRAPVRVL
-864 IRIVYPAS
+864 YTKA

-880 LEDDDVIVDKNAYW
+880 LEDDDVVVDHKAYW
-894 SSANSFEE
+894 SAANSLDE
-902 AAYVTAVLNTTVVLE
+902 AAYVAAILNTSVVLD

-931 HFDNL
+931 DFDNL

-943 EFDAAEALHVDL
+943 EFDAAEALHRDL

-960 HAAAVAAHVEL
+960 HAAEVAERVVL
-971 PEAAHF
+971 PDAAHF
-977 TTKRELIRQA
+977 TAKRRAIREA
-987 LADDGVAKAIERLV
+987 LVADGVAETIERLV
-1001 DALLPL
+1001 DALLPI

>member
-1 MQVGVGELVAIA
+1 MTNF
-13 WRRDRLPEIVR
+13 WRRDRLPAIVR

-43 REGFRAAFSELEHER
+43 REGFGAAFSEVEHER

-69 AWGATVIELKSD
+69 AWGATIIELKSD

-88 VLARMPAYLADASRG
+88 VVARMPNYLADASRTSG
-103 CSPGR
+103 PGR

-122 YTLDRGELAPIG
+122 YTLNYGTLAQIG
-134 RYVVD
+134 RYDVD
-139 VDHPERLLSWL
+139 VEHPERLLSWL

-176 AFGRAHTALQR
+176 AFGRAHAELKR
-187 LWSAVGDHPEVQL
+187 LWEEVGNHPEVRL
-200 KRNLWDGLLRQVY
+200 KRDLWDGLLRQVY
-213 GDDVGSDALFLQHT
+213 GEDVGSDALFLQHT
-227 YLAILVKA
+227 YLTILVKA
-235 IAARVLDLEI
+235 IAARVLDLPAG
-245 DDPAEMLSGRLLAN
+245 DPAELLSGRLLAN
-259 EGIVGAVEADFF
+259 EGIIGAVEADFF
-271 DWPLLAPGGDDLV
+271 DWPLLARGGDDLV
-284 RSLAA
+284 RLLAG
-289 ETIRFRLRD
+289 ETARFRLRD

-327 WLAARVVAAAIPRPL
+327 WLAARVVAAATPRPL

-359 ALRRLISAGRQAG
+359 ALRRLIQAGREAG

-380 TCAERVFGIDVH
+380 TCADRVFGIDVH

-406 LGDLVQDRPPT
+406 LGDLVRDRPPT
-417 LSVPVYMGDSMQ
+417 LSVPIFMGDSMQ
-429 WSLRPLGASAEVL
+429 WNLRPLGASAEVL

-453 IPAGLASNL
+453 IPAGVASDL
-462 RLFEHAL
+462 GLFERAL
-469 DELNRGLDRLAEP
+469 DELNRGLDTLAEP
-482 EAVRDAIARAGA
+482 EAIRDAIARAGA
-494 TAADADLLGRTFAQ
+494 TDEDAAMLGRTFAQ

-523 ILRNL
+523 VLRNL

-543 LVGNPPWIV
+543 LIGNPPWIV

-562 RLREALQNYG
+562 RLREALQGYG

-583 DMCALFW
+583 DMFALFW
-590 ARGAERYLREGG
+590 ARGAERYLRENG

-610 AALNAPVYAG
+610 AALNAPVFAAM
-620 VRDGS
+620 RDGT

-650 GSSTTSTCVLFGE
+650 GSSTTSTCVLFGQ
-663 RDRDGPPPAYVDRWV
+663 RDHEGGPPAEIDRWV
-678 GILKRRDATEA
+678 GVLPRRDASEEEA
-689 EATEALTHVRAA
+689 AERLNHIRAA
-701 WPRSRTLIAA
+701 WPRPRTLIAA
-711 SPYRKRFRQ
+711 SPYRRRFNN
-720 GATLTPRRFFVVEPV
+720 GANLFPRRFFLVEQAHV
-735 AARRLQSRRDA
+735 GRLQSRREA
-746 PRVRGRVSNLDE
+746 PRVRGRIGNLDKR
-758 HPWTSVEPPEGP
+758 PWTTVEPPEGP
-770 VERVFLRRI
+770 VERQFLRRI

-786 PYRLLN
+786 PYRMLDLM
-792 FVTGVVPMEDG
+792 TGVVPMENG
-803 VILTAVSAEAHGH
+803 AILTAATADARGH
-816 RGLAAWLRDA
+816 RGLSAWMHDV
-826 ESKWNEHSNKKADGT
+826 ETKWNDHSKRN
-841 PNVTLAKSLNHM
+841 PNGLPRVSLIRSLDHHR
-853 QKLTLQSHRSP
+853 KLSTQSQQAN
-864 IRIVYPAS
+864 IRVLYPAS
-872 GTRLSACW
+872 GTRLCACW
-880 LEDDDVIVDKNAYW
+880 IENDDVIVEHQAYW
-894 SSANSFEE
+894 LAASSHQE
-902 AAYVTAVLNTTVVLE
+902 AAYVVAILNSAIVLE
-917 RVKDLQP
+917 RVRDLQP

-943 EFDAAEALHVDL
+943 EFDAAEALHMDL

-960 HAAAVAAHVEL
+960 HAATVAARVML

-977 TTKRELIRQA
+977 TAKRRLIREA
-987 LADDGVAKAIERLV
+987 LAEDGVAETIERLV
-1001 DALLPL
+1001 DALLPP

>member
-1 MQVGVGELVAIA
+1 
-13 WRRDRLPEIVR
+13 
-24 SMASRP
+24 MASRP

-43 REGFRAAFSELEHER
+43 REGFGAAFSELEHER

-69 AWGATVIELKSD
+69 AWGATVIELKTD

-88 VLARMPAYLADASRG
+88 VVARMPDYLADASRR
-103 CSPGR
+103 SAPGR

-122 YTLDRGELAPIG
+122 YTLERGALAPIG
-134 RYVVD
+134 RFEVD
-139 VDHPERLLSWL
+139 VEHPERLLGWL
-150 EPLLSPVPEVMPT
+150 EPLLSPVPEAMPT

-176 AFGRAHTALQR
+176 AFGRAHGNLQR
-187 LWSAVGDHPEVQL
+187 LWAEIGDHPEVRL
-200 KRNLWDGLLRQVY
+200 KRDLWDGLLRQVY
-213 GDDVGSDALFLQHT
+213 GDDVGSTALFLQHT
-227 YLAILVKA
+227 YLTILVKA
-235 IAARVLDLEI
+235 IAARVLDLAV
-245 DDPAEMLSGRLLAN
+245 DDPAELLSGRLLAN

-271 DWPLLAPGGDDLV
+271 DWPLLAEGGGDLV

-289 ETIRFRLRD
+289 ETARFRLRD

-347 DPSCGSGTFLFH
+347 DPSCGSGTFLFQ
-359 ALRRLISAGRQAG
+359 ALRRLIAAGRDAG

-380 TCAERVFGIDVH
+380 RCADRVFGIDVH

-417 LSVPVYMGDSMQ
+417 LSVPVFMGDSMQ
-429 WSLRPLGASAEVL
+429 WNLRPLGASAEVL

-453 IPAGLASNL
+453 IPAGLASDL
-462 RLFEHAL
+462 TLFERAL
-469 DELNRGLDRLAEP
+469 DELNRGLDTLAEP
-482 EAVRDAIARAGA
+482 ESIRDAIARAGA
-494 TAADADLLGRTFAQ
+494 TDADAAMLGHTFAQ
-508 LKQLYLDGRNHIWTF
+508 LKQLYLAGRNHIWTF
-523 ILRNL
+523 VLRNL

-543 LVGNPPWIV
+543 LIGNPPWIV
-552 YRHLSADMKE
+552 YRHLSAEMKD
-562 RLREALQNYG
+562 RLREALGSYN
-572 LWVGGSLATHQ
+572 LWVGGPLATHQ
-583 DMCALFW
+583 DMFALFW
-590 ARGAERYLREGG
+590 ARGAERYLRDGG

-610 AALNAPVYAG
+610 AALNAPVFAG
-620 VRDGS
+620 MRDGS
-625 MQRVKVAITGGWGL
+625 MERVRVAITGGWGL

-663 RDRDGPPPAYVDRWV
+663 RDREGGPPAEIDRWV
-678 GILKRRDATEA
+678 GVLRRRDANEE
-689 EATEALTHVRAA
+689 EATEALAHVRTA
-701 WPRSRTLIAA
+701 WPRARTLIAA
-711 SPYRKRFRQ
+711 SPYRRRFRQ
-720 GATLTPRRFFVVEPV
+720 GATLTPRRFFLVEHAPV
-735 AARRLQSRRDA
+735 GRLPSRRDA
-746 PRVRGRVSNLDE
+746 PRVRGRIGNLDKR
-758 HPWTSVEPPEGP
+758 PWTSVEPPEGP
-770 VERVFLRRI
+770 IERAFLRPI

-786 PYRLLN
+786 PYRLLKLA
-792 FVTGVVPMEDG
+792 TGVVPMEDSA
-803 VILTAVSAEAHGH
+803 ILDAAGADVHAH

-826 ESKWNEHSNKKADGT
+826 EAKWTEHSSKDVAGNARMS
-841 PNVTLAKSLNHM
+841 LAERVDAMGMLRAQANGA
-853 QKLTLQSHRSP
+853 P
-864 IRIVYPAS
+864 IRVLYTKA

-880 LEDDDVIVDKNAYW
+880 LDDDDAVVDHQAYW
-894 SSANSFEE
+894 AAANSLKE
-902 AAYVTAVLNTTVVLE
+902 AAYVAAVLNTQIVLD

-960 HAAAVAAHVEL
+960 HAASVAARVDL
-971 PEAAHF
+971 PETLHF
-977 TTKRELIRQA
+977 TGKRRLIRQA
-987 LADDGVAKAIERLV
+987 LVEDGVAETIERLV
-1001 DALLPL
+1001 DALLPP

>member
-1 MQVGVGELVAIA
+1 
-13 WRRDRLPEIVR
+13 
-24 SMASRP
+24 MASRP
-30 RHEALRGLVTELL
+30 RHEALRGLITELL
-43 REGFRAAFSELEHER
+43 REGFGAQFSELEHER

-88 VLARMPAYLADASRG
+88 VVARMPDYLADAARRSG
-103 CSPGR
+103 PGR

-122 YTLDRGELAPIG
+122 YALDRGTLTPIG
-134 RYVVD
+134 RYELD
-139 VDHPERLLSWL
+139 AEHPERLLSWL

-176 AFGRAHTALQR
+176 AFGRAHAELRR
-187 LWSAVGDHPEVQL
+187 LWAEVSNHPEVRL
-200 KRNLWDGLLRQVY
+200 KRDLWDGLLRQVY
-213 GDDVGSDALFLQHT
+213 GDDVGSDPLFLQHT
-227 YLAILVKA
+227 YLTILVKA
-235 IAARVLDLEI
+235 IAARVLDLAV
-245 DDPAEMLSGRLLAN
+245 DDPEEMLSGRLLAN
-259 EGIVGAVEADFF
+259 EGIIGAVEADFF
-271 DWPLLAPGGDDLV
+271 DWPLLAEGGEALV

-289 ETIRFRLRD
+289 ETVRFRLRD

-342 EQRVL
+342 EQLVL

-359 ALRRLISAGRQAG
+359 ALRRLIAAGREAG
-372 LPPAEIVA
+372 VPPAEIVA
-380 TCAERVFGIDVH
+380 ACADRVFGIDVH

-429 WSLRPLGASAEVL
+429 WSLRPLGQSAEVL

-453 IPAGLASNL
+453 IPAGLASDQH
-462 RLFEHAL
+462 LFERAL
-469 DELNRGLDRLAEP
+469 DELNRGLDTLAEP
-482 EAVRDAIARAGA
+482 EAIESAIAREGA
-494 TAADADLLGRTFAQ
+494 TAEDAAMLGRTFAQ
-508 LKQLYLDGRNHIWTF
+508 LKQLFLDGRNHIWTF

-538 HRADV
+538 HRVDV
-543 LVGNPPWIV
+543 LIGNPPWIV
-552 YRHLSADMKE
+552 YRHLSAEMKD
-562 RLREALQNYG
+562 RLREALQSYN

-583 DMCALFW
+583 DMFALFW

-610 AALNAPVYAG
+610 AALNAPVFAAM
-620 VRDGS
+620 RDGS
-625 MQRVKVAITGGWGL
+625 MRRAKVAITGGWGL

-663 RDRDGPPPAYVDRWV
+663 RDREGGPPAEIDRWV
-678 GILKRRDATEA
+678 GVLPRRDASEI
-689 EATEALTHVRAA
+689 EATAALEHVRAP
-701 WPRSRTLIAA
+701 WPRPRTLIAA

-720 GATLTPRRFFVVEPV
+720 GATLTPRRFFLVEH
-735 AARRLQSRRDA
+735 ATAGRLQSRRDA
-746 PRVRGRVSNLDE
+746 PRVRGRVGNLDKR
-758 HPWTSVEPPEGP
+758 PWTEVEPPEGP
-770 VERVFLRRI
+770 VERGFVRRI
-779 ALGESVA
+779 ALGESAA
-786 PYRLLN
+786 PYCTLG
-792 FVTGVVPMEDG
+792 FATGVVPIEDG
-803 VILTAVSAEAHGH
+803 AILTSASADAHGH
-816 RGLAAWLRDA
+816 RGLSAWLRDA
-826 ESKWNEHSNKKADGT
+826 EAKWNEHSNKAADGS
-841 PNVTLAKSLNHM
+841 PRVTLAQSLNHL
-853 QKLTLQSHRSP
+853 QKLSAQAVRSP
-864 IRIVYPAS
+864 VRVLYTKA

-880 LEDDDVIVDKNAYW
+880 LEEDDVIVDHKAYW
-894 SSANSFEE
+894 SAANSLEE
-902 AAYVTAVLNTTVVLE
+902 AAYVAAVLNTSIVLD

-924 VGQRDPR
+924 VGQRDAR
-931 HFDNL
+931 DFDNL

-943 EFDAAEALHVDL
+943 EFDANEALHADL

-960 HAAAVAAHVEL
+960 HAAQVAARVEL
-971 PEAAHF
+971 PEDAHF
-977 TTKRELIRQA
+977 TTKRRLIRLGLEA
-987 LADDGVAKAIERLV
+987 DGVAETIERLV

>member
-1 MQVGVGELVAIA
+1 
-13 WRRDRLPEIVR
+13 
-24 SMASRP
+24 MAARP

-43 REGFRAAFSELEHER
+43 REGFGATFSELEHER

-88 VLARMPAYLADASRG
+88 VIARMPDYLADASRR
-103 CSPGR
+103 SAPGR

-122 YTLDRGELAPIG
+122 YTLDQGLLAPIG
-134 RYVVD
+134 RYEVEA
-139 VDHPERLLSWL
+139 DHPERLLSWL
-150 EPLLSPVPEVMPT
+150 EPLLAPVPEVMPT
-163 PIAVALAFGRYSL
+163 PVAVALTFGRHSL
-176 AFGRAHTALQR
+176 AFGRTHTALWR
-187 LWSAVGDHPEVQL
+187 LWAEIGGHPEVRL
-200 KRNLWDGLLRQVY
+200 KRDLWDGLLRQVY

-227 YLAILVKA
+227 YLTILVKA
-235 IAARVLDLEI
+235 IAARVLDLAV
-245 DDPAEMLSGRLLAN
+245 DDPAEMLSGRLLTN

-271 DWPLLAPGGDDLV
+271 DWPLLAEGGYALV

-289 ETIRFRLRD
+289 ETVRFRLRD

-359 ALRRLISAGRQAG
+359 ALRRLIAAGREAH
-372 LPPAEIVA
+372 LPPTQIVA
-380 TCAERVFGIDVH
+380 TCADRVFGIDVH

-406 LGDLVQDRPPT
+406 LGDLIQDRPAT

-429 WSLRPLGASAEVL
+429 WNLRPLGASAEVL

-453 IPAGLASNL
+453 IPAGLASDQH
-462 RLFEHAL
+462 LFERAL
-469 DELNRGLDRLAEP
+469 DELNRGLDSLAEP
-482 EAVRDAIARAGA
+482 EAIRDAITRAGA
-494 TAADADLLGRTFAQ
+494 TAEDAAMLARTFAQ

-523 ILRNL
+523 VLRNL

-538 HRADV
+538 HRVDV
-543 LVGNPPWIV
+543 LLGNPPWIV
-552 YRHLSADMKE
+552 YRHLSAEMKD
-562 RLREALQNYG
+562 RLREALQSYN

-583 DMCALFW
+583 DMFALFW
-590 ARGAERYLREGG
+590 ARGAERYLSDGG

-610 AALNAPVYAG
+610 AALNAPVFAAM
-620 VRDGS
+620 RDGS
-625 MQRVKVAITGGWGL
+625 MQRVRVAITGGWGL

-650 GSSTTSTCVLFGE
+650 GSSTTSTCVLFGQ
-663 RDRDGPPPAYVDRWV
+663 RDHTAPAPAQFDRWV
-678 GILKRRDATEA
+678 GVLPRRDASEPEA
-689 EATEALTHVRAA
+689 AGALEHVRAA
-701 WPRSRTLIAA
+701 WPRPRTLIAA
-711 SPYRKRFRQ
+711 SPYRRRFRQ
-720 GATLTPRRFFVVEPV
+720 GATLTPRRFFLVEHV
-735 AARRLQSRRDA
+735 ASGRLQSRREA
-746 PRVRGRVSNLDE
+746 PRVRGRIGNLDKR
-758 HPWTSVEPPEGP
+758 PWNTVEPPEGP
-770 VERVFLRRI
+770 VERGFLRRI

-786 PYRLLN
+786 PYCILGLA
-792 FVTGVVPMEDG
+792 TGVVPMKDG
-803 VILTAVSAEAHGH
+803 AILTAASADAQGH
-816 RGLAAWLRDA
+816 RGLAGWLRDA
-826 ESKWNEHSNKKADGT
+826 EAKWNEHSNKDVDGNARMSLAERVDAMGTLRAQGNRAPVRVLYTKA
-841 PNVTLAKSLNHM
+841 
-853 QKLTLQSHRSP
+853 
-864 IRIVYPAS
+864 

-880 LEDDDVIVDKNAYW
+880 LDDDDVVVDHKAYW
-894 SSANSFEE
+894 SAANSLEE
-902 AAYVTAVLNTTVVLE
+902 AAYITAVLNTRIVLD
-917 RVKDLQP
+917 RVRDLQP

-931 HFDNL
+931 DFDNL

-943 EFDAAEALHVDL
+943 EFDANDVVHADL
-955 AAAAL
+955 ATAAL
-960 HAAAVAAHVEL
+960 HAADVAARVDL
-971 PEAAHF
+971 PQDAHF
-977 TTKRELIRQA
+977 TTKRRFIRQA
-987 LADDGVAKAIERLV
+987 LQADGVAETIERLV